1 MTHFELDRSVVVD
14 GATVRYAVNGQGTRD
29 LLLVHGA
36 GAHQLWFYRMFDA
49 LQKDWRVITVD
60 LTGHGFSDHREKY
73 TVETWANEL
82 AAILRAEC
90 SEPAL
95 VAGHSM
101 GSRVALA
108 LTANNPELVRE
119 LIMIDGN
126 IRSPEEIALM
136 SDRRPLLTP
145 KYYATKEDALAR
157 FRLVPGQPE
166 PAMDVLLPV
175 AEYSVVKRDQ
185 GWSWRHDWSTITEP
199 YDEYINSR
207 VPQITQPITFVYG
220 TQSPV
225 SGKDKADYFAEIA
238 TTHVEIIAI
247 DGGHHHLML
256 DFPDECLAL
265 FTGK

>member
-1 MTHFELDRSVVVD
+1 MTNFELDRSVVVD

-60 LTGHGFSDHREKY
+60 LTGHGFSDHRERY
-73 TVETWANEL
+73 SVETWANEL
-82 AAILRAEC
+82 TEILRAEC

-136 SDRRPLLTP
+136 SDRRPLLSP

-166 PAMDVLLPV
+166 PGMDVLLPI

-238 TTHVEIIAI
+238 TTHVEIVAI
-247 DGGHHHLML
+247 EGGHHHLML
-256 DFPDECLAL
+256 DFPEACLAL
-265 FTGK
+265 FTDK